1 MYLRSPFAFLFNLY
15 YNLTPHGLSPFSFL
29 LSHFPMLPE
38 AFLQQMSA
46 LLGAE
51 EAQRFCKVLTESEPP
66 TSVRLNRRKLM
77 TGNSDLLSDIQDTA
91 VAWCDTG
98 VYLKER
104 PMFTLDPVLHAGGY
118 YVQEAASMFIEQ
130 AYCKISADFT
140 PERLLDLCA
149 APGGKSTLWR
159 SLLPDGALLVA
170 NEPMRQRAEVLAEN
184 LTKWGHPDVI
194 VTNAFPNEF
203 SDCCGMF
210 DVIATDVPC
219 SGEGMFRKD
228 EGAVTEW
235 SPANVVTCAD
245 RQWSI
250 LCDIWSCLR
259 TGGYLVYSTC
269 TYNRLENEE
278 MVARICKELGAEIVP
293 LDVESDWNVLTLD
306 APENLSEASVLNNG
320 MYHFFPHLTR
330 GEGLFLCLM
339 RKTADTPEPRA
350 KKEKKAKGAKPQV
363 PAGAST
369 VAKWLADAGAYKIL
383 STGEAE
389 LSAIRQ
395 SHADVAQR
403 LMTTVKCLK
412 VGVTLAEEKGKK
424 FAPAHDLA
432 LALNRNTDAFPTC
445 EIDLDT
451 ALSYLRREAITIDA
465 PKGYVIVTFKHLPL
479 GFVNN
484 LGNRANNMYPQQWRI
499 RMK

>member
-1 MYLRSPFAFLFNLY
+1 
-15 YNLTPHGLSPFSFL
+15 
-29 LSHFPMLPE
+29 MLPE

-46 LLGAE
+46 LLGSE
-51 EAQRFCKVLTESEPP
+51 NAQRLCTALTETEPP
-66 TSVRLNRRKLM
+66 TSVRLNKRKQVA
-77 TGNSDLLSDIQDTA
+77 GNSDLLRGITDCG
-91 VAWCDTG
+91 VPWCETG

-104 PMFTLDPVLHAGGY
+104 PTFTLDPLLHAGAY

-130 AYCKISADFT
+130 AYRKIEADFVPT
-140 PERLLDLCA
+140 NLLDLCA

-184 LTKWGHPDVI
+184 LTKWGHPDVV
-194 VTNAFPNEF
+194 VTNAYPTEF
-203 SDCCGMF
+203 SALCGMF

-228 EGAVTEW
+228 EGAISEW
-235 SPANVVTCAD
+235 SPANVIACAD

-250 LCDIWSCLR
+250 LCDIWPCLR

-269 TYNRLENEE
+269 TYNRPENEE
-278 MVARICKELGAEIVP
+278 MVARICKQLGAEVVP
-293 LDVESDWNVLTLD
+293 LDIPSDWNIHTLD
-306 APENLSEASVLNNG
+306 APENLSEASVHNNG

-339 RKTADTPEPRA
+339 RKTAETPEARQ
-350 KKEKKAKGAKPQV
+350 KKDKKSKGAKPQA

-369 VAKWLADAGAYKIL
+369 VAKWLSDAGAYKIL
-383 STGEAE
+383 ATGDAE
-389 LSAIRQ
+389 LSAVRQ
-395 SHADVAQR
+395 SHADTAQR
-403 LMTTVKCLK
+403 LMATLNCLK
-412 VGVTLAEEKGKK
+412 VGVALAEEKGKK
-424 FAPAHDLA
+424 FAPAHALA
-432 LALNRNTDAFPTC
+432 LALNCNLDAFPTC
-445 EIDLDT
+445 ELCLDD

-465 PKGYVIVTFKHLPL
+465 PRGYVIVTYKGLPL

-484 LGNRANNMYPQQWRI
+484 LGNRANNMYPAHWRI

>member
-1 MYLRSPFAFLFNLY
+1 MYLKIPFAFLFTLY

-66 TSVRLNRRKLM
+66 TSVRLNCRKESAEILKQLSENYDCDVPWCT
-77 TGNSDLLSDIQDTA
+77 TGK
-91 VAWCDTG
+91 
-98 VYLKER
+98 YLKER

-130 AYCKISADFT
+130 AYRKISADFT

-170 NEPMRQRAEVLAEN
+170 NEPMRQRAEILAEN

-194 VTNAFPNEF
+194 VTNAYPNEF
-203 SDCCGMF
+203 SGCCGMF

-293 LDVESDWNVLTLD
+293 LDVKSEWNVHTLD
-306 APENLSEASVLNNG
+306 APEKLSEASVLNNG

-339 RKTADTPEPRA
+339 RKTSETPEPRA

-445 EIDLDT
+445 ELDLDT

-465 PKGYVIVTFKHLPL
+465 PRGYVIVTYKGLPL

>member
-1 MYLRSPFAFLFNLY
+1 
-15 YNLTPHGLSPFSFL
+15 
-29 LSHFPMLPE
+29 MLPE
-38 AFLQQMSA
+38 AFIQQMRT
-46 LLGAE
+46 LLGNE
-51 EAQRFCKVLTESEPP
+51 EAQKLCSVLTESASP
-66 TSVRLNRRKLM
+66 TSVRFNNLKLSVETLSHLNEILDCNVPWCS
-77 TGNSDLLSDIQDTA
+77 TGS
-91 VAWCDTG
+91 
-98 VYLKER
+98 YLKER
-104 PMFTLDPVLHAGGY
+104 PSFTLDPTLHAGGY

-130 AYCKISADFT
+130 AYRKIATDFI

-170 NEPMRQRAEVLAEN
+170 NEPMRQRAEILAEN

-194 VTNAFPNEF
+194 VTNAYPNEF
-203 SDCCGMF
+203 NDCCGMF

-228 EGAVTEW
+228 DTAVSEW
-235 SPANVVTCAD
+235 STANVITCAD
-245 RQWSI
+245 RQWGI

-269 TYNRLENEE
+269 TYNRPENEE
-278 MVARICKELGAEIVP
+278 MVARICKELGAEVIP
-293 LDVESDWNVLTLD
+293 LDVESAWNVHTLD
-306 APENLSEASVLNNG
+306 MPEHLSEASVANNG

-339 RKTADTPEPRA
+339 RKTAETPEPRQ
-350 KKEKKAKGAKPQV
+350 KKDKKSKVSKLQT

-369 VAKWLADAGAYKIL
+369 VAEWLSQTEEYKIL
-383 STGEAE
+383 STGENE

-395 SHADVAQR
+395 PHAEIAQR
-403 LMTTVKCLK
+403 LMTSLNCLK
-412 VGVTLAEEKGKK
+412 VGVALGEAKGKK

-432 LALNRNTDAFPTC
+432 LALNRNLDAFPTC
-445 EIDLDT
+445 ELDKET
-451 ALSYLRREAITIDA
+451 AISYLLREAITIDA
-465 PKGYVIVTFKHLPL
+465 PKGYVIVTYKQLPL